1 MTAFVYAA
9 GLGHQ
14 EVVEVLIEHG
24 ASLAAPDTSGPSLLD
39 YAAHSGS
46 AETVTLLLQAW
57 PDSTDPA
64 ILRALHFGAA
74 AGQQDVVE
82 TFLDWGVAIDGQGNR
97 GLTALMMAAAWGES
111 AIVDFLLERGANPL
125 VEDNEGIGIRPERGA
140 RHARRYPLRCGG
152 RVGAGG
158 ATDAGELRAGRQ

>member
-82 TFLDWGVAIDGQGNR
+82 TFLDWGVAK
-97 GLTALMMAAAWGES
+97 
-111 AIVDFLLERGANPL
+111 AIEA
-125 VEDNEGIGIRPERGA
+125 
-140 RHARRYPLRCGG
+140 
-152 RVGAGG
+152 
-158 ATDAGELRAGRQ
+158 